1 MVIWNFYELG
11 YGKGVFDGVKGIL
24 KWMVNWKV
32 LYGRDIKDVIFFKE
46 MFEEEKLNI
55 LVFYVFIDM
64 VEEKCKLFVL
74 LKFIFGIMKIY

>member
-1 MVIWNFYELG
+1 MWNFYELG
-11 YGKGVFDGVKGIL
+11 YGKGVFDGVGGIF

-64 VEEKCKLFVL
+64 VEEKCKLFLL

>member
-1 MVIWNFYELG
+1 M
-11 YGKGVFDGVKGIL
+11 
-24 KWMVNWKV
+24 

-46 MFEEEKLNI
+46 MLEEEKLNV

-64 VEEKCKLFVL
+64 VEEKCKLFLL